1 MKFLKTY
8 EELRIDTISLNNDF
22 IEMNKI
28 IEKNCKDFSWDDAP
42 ILRSVLGFGEGITI
56 IDPKKYTRK
65 SRSNKNYYT
74 YIMEHS
80 ERWKDYPKRSKSL
93 ICSLTSPLWVYELYR
108 VIPFDGAKFGVC
120 SKHDIW
126 YSFNSFQHNIL
137 PFLSNLNDLNTFY
150 FDSDLTDESYDSF
163 KKRIDEIGEKIKS
176 EKSFKDD
183 IEQEKIITRKLMNT
197 GNQHLF
203 VDFFKEIKEYY
214 DNGKTIH
221 DYFDDVLDPI
231 ENDFKLLDYKEVV
244 NIGEKLDSRLELGR
258 EIWTDSKCILVSVKY
273 LNVNHKP

>member
-1 MKFLKTY
+1 MNFLKTY
-8 EELRIDTISLNNDF
+8 EELRSDTISLNNDF
-22 IEMNKI
+22 AKMNKI
-28 IEKNCKDFSWDDAP
+28 IEENCKNFSWDDAP
-42 ILRSVLGFGEGITI
+42 ILRSVLGLGEGITI
-56 IDPKKYTRK
+56 IDPKKYNRK

-74 YIMEHS
+74 YLMDHS

-93 ICSLTSPLWVYELYR
+93 ICSLTSPMWLNDLYR

-137 PFLSNLNDLNTFY
+137 PFLSNINDLNTFY
-150 FDSDLTDESYDSF
+150 FKNVFDDIPDDTYESF
-163 KKRIDEIGEKIKS
+163 KKRIDLIGEKIKS
-176 EKSFKDD
+176 EKSFKYD

-197 GNQHLF
+197 VNNHLF

-231 ENDFKLLDYKEVV
+231 ENGFKLLDYKEVV
-244 NIGEKLDSRLELGR
+244 NIGEKLELGR

-273 LNVNHKP
+273 LNENNKP